1 MSVLVETRD
10 LWFMYPGS
18 DSWALRGINFAL
30 SERELVAI
38 IGQNGGG
45 KSTLAKN
52 LNGLLKPTKGT
63 VLVEGLDT
71 KVTPSHEI
79 VKRVGYVFQNPSHQ
93 IFESRVFQEVAYG
106 PRNLGL
112 SEEEVKDRVRWA
124 LSLVGLEGYEDYNP
138 YDLDYGKMKLLTV
151 AAVLALKPKVLIL
164 DEPTTGQDH
173 AGRHVLARLVKQLNR
188 EGFTIAV
195 ITHDMRFVAAVAER
209 TVLISEGQKIID
221 GPTREVLYSIDVLRK
236 AAIKPPQIVQLSL
249 ALKEKGIPLNVLT
262 LEEAVEEITRLRK
275 EKGSVNTLK

>member
-1 MSVLVETRD
+1 MSIIIETKD
-10 LWFMYPGS
+10 LWFRYPGI
-18 DSWALRGINFAL
+18 DTWALKGINL
-30 SERELVAI
+30 TINTGELIAI

-52 LNGLLKPTKGT
+52 LNGLLKPTKGV

-71 KVTPSHEI
+71 KTTPSHEI

-93 IFESRVFQEVAYG
+93 IFESNVFQEVAYG

-124 LSLVGLEGYEDYNP
+124 LSLVGLEGYEDHNP

-151 AAVLALKPKVLIL
+151 ASVLSMKPKVLVL

-173 AGRHVLARLVKQLNR
+173 AGRHLLASLVKKLNR
-188 EGFTIAV
+188 EGFTIAI
-195 ITHDMRFVAAVAER
+195 ITHDMRFVAEVAPR
-209 TVLISEGQKIID
+209 TVLIADGQKILD
-221 GPTREVLYSIDVLRK
+221 GPTREVLYTVDVLKK

-249 ALKEKGIPLNVLT
+249 ALREHGFSFSSLT
-262 LEEAVEEITRLRK
+262 LQEMLDEMRK
-275 EKGSVNTLK
+275 LIKNP